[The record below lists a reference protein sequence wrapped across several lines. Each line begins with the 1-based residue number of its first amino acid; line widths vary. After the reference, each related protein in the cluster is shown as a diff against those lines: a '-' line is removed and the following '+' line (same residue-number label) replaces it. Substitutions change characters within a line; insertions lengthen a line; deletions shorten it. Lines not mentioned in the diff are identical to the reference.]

1 MKNFRR
7 IFAVVT
13 LGVFLGLAITESFHN
28 HANGQTESHC
38 PICQVAHQTPVIS
51 QGRPVVIENPQNFRR
66 VVCASLPVVLT
77 QTEKVSL
84 GRSPPIA

>member
-1 MKNFRR
+1 MKNLRR

-38 PICQVAHQTPVIS
+38 PICQVAHQTPVIGS
-51 QGRPVVIENPQNFRR
+51 GPPRLHSEAGKFPQSRLHQR
-66 VVCASLPVVLT
+66 TRYPS
-77 QTEKVSL
+77 
-84 GRSPPIA
+84 